1 METRP
6 DNILIYATS
15 NRRHLIKETWSDRND
30 MEYEND
36 IHRSD
41 TMEEKLSLAARFGV
55 SINYSVPNRKEF
67 QDIVMGL
74 ARRQLRGAIDEAT
87 LLAEAN
93 RWELRHGGISGRT
106 AQQFINYL
114 AGKESPDHDNPG

>member
-1 METRP
+1 MNTAERREEILRILGEAETPVAAR
-6 DNILIYATS
+6 
-15 NRRHLIKETWSDRND
+15 E
-30 MEYEND
+30 
-36 IHRSD
+36 
-41 TMEEKLSLAARFGV
+41 LAARFGV

-74 ARRQLRGAIDEAT
+74 ARRQLRGAIDEAA

-114 AGKESPDHDNPG
+114 AGKEPPDHDHPG